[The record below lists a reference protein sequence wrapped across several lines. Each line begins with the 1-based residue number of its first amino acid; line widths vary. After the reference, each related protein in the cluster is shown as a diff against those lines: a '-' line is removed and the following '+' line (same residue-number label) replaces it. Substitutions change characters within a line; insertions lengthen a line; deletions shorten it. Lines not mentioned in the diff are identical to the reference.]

1 PTYQYASVP
10 LGHTLPK
17 DIEYELLEE
26 LFVPD
31 EDFDTIASSESK
43 FASKEVIYKLVDES
57 LRLTGNLGTDEIEN
71 PMAAKSKWRPAGV
84 VRVFDHVLNSY
95 VGVSGVKVKA
105 RRWFTTYRGFT
116 DSNGKYS
123 CDGRFRRDA
132 NYS

>member
-1 PTYQYASVP
+1 RFIPKTEDELTLLKADSTLVLYDIPLDFEITESGDFYHDPEIPEEQPTYQYASVP

-71 PMAAKSKWRPAGV
+71 PMAAKSKWRP
-84 VRVFDHVLNSY
+84 
-95 VGVSGVKVKA
+95 
-105 RRWFTTYRGFT
+105 
-116 DSNGKYS
+116 
-123 CDGRFRRDA
+123 
-132 NYS
+132 